1 MQAEYK
7 LTHPALD
14 AAQADPPARTRL
26 EEARAG
32 LGFAPNVY
40 AVMANSPGLLD
51 TYVHGYGR
59 FREGSGLTPAKQ
71 EVVLAISRENG

>member
-7 LTHPALD
+7 LTPPALD

-26 EEARAG
+26 GEARAG

-40 AVMANSPGLLD
+40 AVMAHSPGLLD
-51 TYVHGYGR
+51 TYVH
-59 FREGSGLTPAKQ
+59 
-71 EVVLAISRENG
+71 AISRENG